1 MKREELTPIDLE
13 CNMGP
18 DVNGVVHREPWKAY
32 DIDEVDILIDKKDSE
47 INELRDECA
56 ELHNRVATLISQ
68 IRIRDERIDELKA
81 KLETVQESAYA
92 DSVDAGM
99 LERRLNRAL
108 WIARAKLCRRLDI
121 DRYLRNHRNSWYNEN
136 CLTWDDA
143 CVAMDVK
150 MCKAERKCRAMAEKW
165 R

>member
-18 DVNGVVHREPWKAY
+18 DVNGVVQREHWKAY

-56 ELHNRVATLISQ
+56 ELHNRVATLLSQ

-81 KLETVQESAYA
+81 KLETVQASAYA

-99 LERRLNRAL
+99 RERRLNRAL
-108 WIARAKLCRRLDI
+108 WIARANRAHAEAKYNHQTARRYEEHKEHTI
-121 DRYLRNHRNSWYNEN
+121 AN
-136 CLTWDDA
+136 CFDA
-143 CVAMDVK
+143 TVNKWQEVDH
-150 MCKAERKCRAMAEKW
+150 KCRAKAEEY

>member
-1 MKREELTPIDLE
+1 MNAIDGRILRMNREELKPIELE
-13 CNMGP
+13 CNMGK
-18 DVNGVVHREPWKAY
+18 DINGVEHREPWKAY

-99 LERRLNRAL
+99 LERRLRRAL
-108 WIARAKLCRRLDI
+108 WLARAMRGRDNSILLPS
-121 DRYLRNHRNSWYNEN
+121 RYMRKV
-136 CLTWDDA
+136 WDN
-143 CVAMDVK
+143 V
-150 MCKAERKCRAMAEKW
+150 ESKCRAMAELYK
-165 R
+165 